1 MPSAPIF
8 SPRPVTAPLF
18 KRIDAARFRE
28 TASIMGSYVFRLC
41 DRNGA
46 HSAMGSSR
54 AVLFQRVSFSPG
66 SCEFDHCPALLATPF
81 LPLSQAEPSSRHMTP
96 RYLVKPETLWKVIR
110 QNEDGTEDILAV
122 ADTEEEAEETSAYLK
137 EQETDAR
144 QQRE

>member
-1 MPSAPIF
+1 MPPDFGKQSASWEAMFFASATGIGRTLQWDPAARCCSKGSHSAPVHAKLIIV
-8 SPRPVTAPLF
+8 R
-18 KRIDAARFRE
+18 
-28 TASIMGSYVFRLC
+28 
-41 DRNGA
+41 
-46 HSAMGSSR
+46 
-54 AVLFQRVSFSPG
+54 
-66 SCEFDHCPALLATPF
+66 ALLATPF

-110 QNEDGTEDILAV
+110 QNEDGSEDILAV